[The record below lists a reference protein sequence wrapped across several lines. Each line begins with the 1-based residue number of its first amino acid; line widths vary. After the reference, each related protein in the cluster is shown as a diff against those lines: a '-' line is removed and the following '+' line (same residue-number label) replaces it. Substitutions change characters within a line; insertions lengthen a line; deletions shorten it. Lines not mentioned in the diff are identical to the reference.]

1 MKHIIN
7 HKQTAIESMLLAF
20 QYEHQ
25 SRVNIDTKH
34 HIIYTPKTKGVSLI
48 SGGGSGHEP
57 AHFGYVGS
65 GMLTASVSGEL
76 FTPPFPEAI
85 MRAITLTDNGDGVCL
100 IVKNFASDVEV
111 FAEAKRQAQAKGH
124 QVEMVIVSDDVSIDN
139 KTTYSKRKRGVA
151 GTVLMHKILGY
162 FNQQGQS
169 LQALTAIAK
178 DVSPHL
184 LTLGVALS
192 SAELPHTAPFFQLDK
207 DEVYFGVGIHGEK
220 GYRKEPFQ
228 SSEQLAIELYN
239 KLKHLHQFKQGDHY
253 AFLINGLGATPL
265 LEQYVFANDVRR
277 LAALDKI
284 SIDFLKTGT
293 QLSSYNM
300 QGISLT
306 CLKITDPSITAA
318 LQAPVDVS
326 HW

>member
-1 MKHIIN
+1 
-7 HKQTAIESMLLAF
+7 MLLAF
-20 QYEHQ
+20 QAEHQ
-25 SRVNIDTKH
+25 ARLKLDTDH
-34 HIIYTPKTKGVSLI
+34 HIIYTPDTKGVSLI
-48 SGGGSGHEP
+48 AGGGSGHEP
-57 AHFGYVGS
+57 AHFGYVGE

-76 FTPPFPEAI
+76 FTPPFPDAI
-85 MRAITLTDNGDGVCL
+85 LKAITLTDRGDGVCL
-100 IVKNFASDVEV
+100 VVKNFASDVEV
-111 FAEAKRQAQAKGH
+111 FTKAMRQAKNLGH
-124 QVEMVIVSDDVSIDN
+124 DVEMVIVSDDVSIDN

-151 GTVLMHKILGY
+151 GTVLMHKILGF
-162 FNQQGQS
+162 FNQQGKS
-169 LQALTAIAK
+169 LQELTKVAEAI
-178 DVSPHL
+178 SPHL

-192 SAELPHTAPFFQLDK
+192 SAELPHTAPFFTLDK
-207 DEVYFGVGIHGEK
+207 DEVYFGVGIHGEP

-239 KLKHLHQFKQGDHY
+239 KLKHLHHFKPGEHY

-284 SIDFLKTGT
+284 MIDFLKTGT

-306 CLKITDPSITAA
+306 CLKITDPSITTA

>member
-7 HKQTAIESMLLAF
+7 TKQTAIESMLLAF

-25 SRVNIDTKH
+25 SRLKIDTKH
-34 HIIYTPKTKGVSLI
+34 HIIYTPLTKGVSLI

-57 AHFGYVGS
+57 AHFGYVGD

-76 FTPPFPEAI
+76 FTPPFPAAI
-85 MRAITLTDNGDGVCL
+85 LKAITLTDNGQGVCL

-111 FAEAKRQAQAKGH
+111 FTEAMRQARAKGH
-124 QVEMVIVSDDVSIDN
+124 DVEMVIVSDDVSIDN

-151 GTVLMHKILGY
+151 GTVLMHKLLGFY
-162 FNQQGQS
+162 NRQGKT
-169 LQALTAIAK
+169 LTELTAIANNIL
-178 DVSPHL
+178 PHL
-184 LTLGVALS
+184 FTLGVALS
-192 SAELPHTAPFFQLDK
+192 SAELPKTAPFFTLNK

-239 KLKHLHQFKQGDHY
+239 KLKHLHQFKQDDHY

-284 SIDFLKTGT
+284 TIDFLKTGT

-306 CLKITDPSITAA
+306 CLKITDPSMKTA

>member
-1 MKHIIN
+1 MKHILN
-7 HKQTAIESMLLAF
+7 HKQTAVESMLSAF
-20 QYEHQ
+20 QFEHQ
-25 SRVNIDTKH
+25 ARVNIDKDH
-34 HIIYTPKTKGVSLI
+34 HIIYCPNKKGVSLI

-57 AHFGYVGS
+57 AHFGYVGR

-85 MRAITLTDNGDGVCL
+85 LKAITLTDNGNGVCL

-111 FAEAKRQAQAKGH
+111 FTEAKRQAEKLGH
-124 QVEMVIVSDDVSIDN
+124 NVEMVIVSDDVSIDN

-162 FNQQGQS
+162 YNQQGKS
-169 LQALTAIAK
+169 LQALTKVAEKIT
-178 DVSPHL
+178 PHL

-192 SAELPHTAPFFQLDK
+192 SAELPQTAPFFTLAK

-239 KLKHLHQFKQGDHY
+239 KLKHLHQFKPGEHY

-265 LEQYVFANDVRR
+265 FEQYIFANDVRR

-284 SIDFLKTGT
+284 TIDFLKTGT

-300 QGISLT
+300 QGLSLT
-306 CLKITDPSITAA
+306 CLKITDPSITTA
-318 LQAPVDVS
+318 LRAPVDVS